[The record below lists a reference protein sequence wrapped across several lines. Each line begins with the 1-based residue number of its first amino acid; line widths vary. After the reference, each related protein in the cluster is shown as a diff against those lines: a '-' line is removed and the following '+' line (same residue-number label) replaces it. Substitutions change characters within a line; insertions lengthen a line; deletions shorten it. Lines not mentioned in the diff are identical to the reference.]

1 MSKTGCTMC
10 KDEAWSCTKP
20 AISTGGCGELFTET
34 FRSHTVQLAIHLF
47 LRRASD
53 TGMLRSDNHK
63 KKKNPTP
70 TWRRRR
76 RRDIAEHEI
85 QHGHKPLSQKCNLA
99 ISFAYLLIHL
109 LLI

>member
-1 MSKTGCTMC
+1 MC

-20 AISTGGCGELFTET
+20 AISTEGCRELFTET

-63 KKKNPTP
+63 KKIK
-70 TWRRRR
+70 
-76 RRDIAEHEI
+76 I
-85 QHGHKPLSQKCNLA
+85 QHQRGGGEGGGILQNMRFSMAINLCHKNVTSPLV
-99 ISFAYLLIHL
+99 LLIFSS
-109 LLI
+109 ICY